1 VLAYVIRRTCFGAL
15 VVLGVLLFLFLLFF
29 GVTSPD
35 DIARR
40 AIGDK
45 AMPQVIEQWK
55 KNHGYDKPR
64 LPGPGHLTDNLLVE
78 HYRRMLTFDFG
89 KSDADNTPIV
99 DRLEQGALPSLCLTV
114 PEFLIGLVLGIWSAL
129 VVALFRGTYID
140 KSTTLVC
147 VVLMSIPILLFIIGG
162 QYLIGKQLRWFPISG
177 WDRDSSI
184 MWRFLA
190 LPVIVGVLSG
200 FGGTVRF
207 YRTVFLDEVYRDY
220 VRTARAKGAGD
231 LRILVRHVLPN
242 AMIPVLTAVV
252 MEIPFLFTGSLLLE
266 AAFGIPGLGS
276 LTVDAINANDFATLR
291 TMVFIGSLLFVA
303 AQIVT
308 DISYTLVDPRVRLE

>member
-1 VLAYVIRRTCFGAL
+1 MLAYVIRRTFFGGW
-15 VVLGVLLFLFLLFF
+15 VVLGVLFFLFVLFF
-29 GVTSPD
+29 GVTNPD

-45 AMPQVIEQWK
+45 AMPHVIEQWK

-64 LPGPGHLTDNLLVE
+64 LPGAGHMTENLLVE

-89 KSDADNTPIV
+89 VSDSDSSPI
-99 DRLEQGALPSLCLTV
+99 LERIKQGAIPSLCLTV
-114 PEFLIGLVLGIWSAL
+114 PEFVLGLLLGIFMAL
-129 VVALFRGTYID
+129 VVSLFRDTYID
-140 KSTTLVC
+140 KVTTLLC
-147 VVLMSIPILLFIIGG
+147 VVLMSVPILLVIIGG
-162 QYLIGKQLRWFPISG
+162 QFLIGKVLRWFPISG
-177 WDRDSSI
+177 WDDQSAV

-190 LPVIVGVLSG
+190 LPVLIGVLAG
-200 FGGTVRF
+200 FGTTVRF
-207 YRTVFLDEVYRDY
+207 YRTVFLEEVYRDY

-231 LRILVRHVLPN
+231 LRVLLRHVLPN
-242 AMIPVLTAVV
+242 AMIPILTAVV

-276 LTVDAINANDFATLR
+276 LTVDAINANDFSTLR

-303 AQIVT
+303 AQILT
-308 DISYTLVDPRVRLE
+308 DISYTIADPRVRLE

>member
-1 VLAYVIRRTCFGAL
+1 MLAYVIRRTFFGGW
-15 VVLGVLLFLFLLFF
+15 VVLGVLFFLFVLFF
-29 GVTSPD
+29 GVTNPD

-45 AMPQVIEQWK
+45 AMPHVIEQWK

-64 LPGPGHLTDNLLVE
+64 LPGVGHMTDNLLVE

-89 KSDADNTPIV
+89 VSDSDSSPILQ
-99 DRLEQGALPSLCLTV
+99 RISQGAVPSLCLTV
-114 PEFLIGLVLGIWSAL
+114 PEFVLGLMLGLFMAL
-129 VVALFRGTYID
+129 VVSLFRDTYID
-140 KSTTLVC
+140 KATTLLC
-147 VVLMSIPILLFIIGG
+147 VVLMSVPILLVIIGG
-162 QYLIGKQLRWFPISG
+162 QFLIGKLLRWYPISG
-177 WDRDSSI
+177 WDDQSAV

-190 LPVIVGVLSG
+190 LPVLIGVLAG
-200 FGGTVRF
+200 FGTTVRF
-207 YRTVFLDEVYRDY
+207 YRTVFLEEVYRDY

-231 LRILVRHVLPN
+231 LRVLLRHVLPN
-242 AMIPVLTAVV
+242 AMIPILTSVV

-276 LTVDAINANDFATLR
+276 MTVDAINANDFSTLR

-303 AQIVT
+303 AQILT
-308 DISYTLVDPRVRLE
+308 DISYTIADPRVRLE

>member
-1 VLAYVIRRTCFGAL
+1 MLAYVIRRTLFGGL
-15 VVLGVLLFLFLLFF
+15 VVLGVLFFLFVLFF
-29 GVTSPD
+29 GVTNPD

-45 AMPQVIEQWK
+45 AMPHVIEQWK
-55 KNHGYDKPR
+55 KNHGYDKPK

-89 KSDADNTPIV
+89 KSDSDNSPIV
-99 DRLEQGALPSLCLTV
+99 DRIRTGAVPSLCLTV
-114 PEFLIGLVLGIWSAL
+114 PQFALGLVLGIFAAL

-140 KSTTLVC
+140 KATTIAC
-147 VVLMSIPILLFIIGG
+147 VLLMSVPILLFIIGG
-162 QYLIGKQLRWFPISG
+162 QYLIGKLLRWFPISG
-177 WDRDSSI
+177 WDSDSGV

-190 LPVIVGVLSG
+190 LPVIIGVMGG

-207 YRTVFLDEVYRDY
+207 YRTVFLEEVYRDY

-231 LRILVRHVLPN
+231 LRILLRHVLPN

-252 MEIPFLFTGSLLLE
+252 AEIPFLFTGSLLLE

-276 LTVDAINANDFATLR
+276 LTVDAINANDFSTLR
-291 TMVFIGSLLFVA
+291 TMVFIGSLLFVL
-303 AQIVT
+303 AQIAT
-308 DISYTLVDPRVRLE
+308 DISYTIADPRVRLE

>member
-1 VLAYVIRRTCFGAL
+1 VLAYIVRRTLFGGL
-15 VVLGVLLFLFLLFF
+15 VVLGVLFFLFVLFF
-29 GVTSPD
+29 GVTNPD

-45 AMPQVIEQWK
+45 AMPHVIEQWK

-64 LPGPGHLTDNLLVE
+64 LPGAGHMTDNLLVE

-89 KSDADNTPIV
+89 VSDSDSAPIV
-99 DRLEQGALPSLCLTV
+99 ERIKQGAVPSLCLTI
-114 PEFLIGLVLGIWSAL
+114 PEFILGLLLGLFMAL
-129 VVALFRGTYID
+129 VVSLFRDTYID
-140 KSTTLVC
+140 KATTLLC
-147 VVLMSIPILLFIIGG
+147 VVLMSIPILLVIIGG
-162 QYLIGKQLRWFPISG
+162 QFLIGKVLRWFPISG
-177 WDRDSSI
+177 WDDQSAV

-190 LPVIVGVLSG
+190 LPVLIGVLAG
-200 FGGTVRF
+200 FGTTVRF
-207 YRTVFLDEVYRDY
+207 YRTVFLEEVYRDY

-231 LRILVRHVLPN
+231 LRVLLRHVLPN

-276 LTVDAINANDFATLR
+276 LTVDAINANDFSTLR

-303 AQIVT
+303 AQILT
-308 DISYTLVDPRVRLE
+308 DISYTIADPRVRLE